1 MILALVRSDYL
12 ATCTLGKLHID
23 GHLFATIERA
33 QSGDHPCIFEGKYKL
48 VPHKSPKFGDVYAFV
63 GDQCYEWAIP
73 DGQNGRCLILLHPAN
88 LASELLGC
96 VAPGLSHGVIG
107 QEKAVLNSRAAMAA
121 IREMLGHEEHSIT
134 VTRAA

>member
-1 MILALVRSDYL
+1 MIFSLVRSDYL
-12 ATCTLGKLHID
+12 PHCTLGKLHID

-33 QSGDHPCIFEGKYKL
+33 QSGDHPCIPEGTYKL

-63 GDQCYEWAIP
+63 GGSCFEYSVPE
-73 DGQNGRCLILLHPAN
+73 GHEGRCLILLHPAN

-107 QEKAVLNSRAAMAA
+107 QDKAVLNSRAAMAA
-121 IREMLGHEEHSIT
+121 IREMLGYEEHS
-134 VTRAA
+134 VTIARAA